1 MVVYAA
7 IDPMAMIFSASAYQ
21 RLIDLWHPDDPKVAD
36 LVAVLKSMP
45 PEEQRATVGR
55 AKTLVAYGKAVQQA
69 AAEVA
74 G

>member
-1 MVVYAA
+1 MYYAA
-7 IDPMAMIFSASAYQ
+7 IDPMAMILSGTALRIWY
-21 RLIDLWHPDDPKVAD
+21 DKNHPHVPKVAD
-36 LVAVLKSMP
+36 LVAVLKSLP
-45 PEEQRATVGR
+45 PEEQRATVDR